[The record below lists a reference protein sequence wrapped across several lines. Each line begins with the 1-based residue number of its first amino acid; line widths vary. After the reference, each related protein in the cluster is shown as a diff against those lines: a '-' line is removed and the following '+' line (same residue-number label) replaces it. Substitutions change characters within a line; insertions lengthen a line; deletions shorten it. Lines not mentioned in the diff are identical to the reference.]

1 MIVDALL
8 DSWLLQHFSGRF
20 LDEIDTQMDVFR
32 FLRAVQ
38 ARSIERIEQVR
49 KDQIKGKIK
58 AADTSGDE
66 WKQIKRHDLLVDR
79 LIGDLA

>member
-1 MIVDALL
+1 MVVDALL

-32 FLRAVQ
+32 FLKAIQ
-38 ARSIERIEQVR
+38 ARGIERIEQTR

-58 AADTSGDE
+58 AADISTDE
-66 WKQIKRHDLLVDR
+66 WKQIKRHDLIMDR